1 MAAGASCTISV
12 TFSPISAGSRSG
24 TMTLTDNASNSPQT
38 VALSGTG
45 MDFTLSSTT
54 TSQTVSA
61 GQSANYSLTLAP
73 QEWVQPDG
81 KPDVYRRPL
90 GIHLHTHAQH
100 RDAER
105 HGIGDGGGGGFDHG
119 AIARAAAGEIPA
131 ARA

>member
-1 MAAGASCTISV
+1 MVS
-12 TFSPISAGSRSG
+12 
-24 TMTLTDNASNSPQT
+24 
-38 VALSGTG
+38 LSGTG
-45 MDFTLSSTT
+45 MDFAVTSST

-61 GQSANYSLTLAP
+61 GPVGELLFDAGAP
-73 QEWVQPDG
+73 EWVQSDG
-81 KPDVYRRPL
+81 KPGVHRRPL
-90 GIHLHTHAQH
+90 GIHLHAHTQH